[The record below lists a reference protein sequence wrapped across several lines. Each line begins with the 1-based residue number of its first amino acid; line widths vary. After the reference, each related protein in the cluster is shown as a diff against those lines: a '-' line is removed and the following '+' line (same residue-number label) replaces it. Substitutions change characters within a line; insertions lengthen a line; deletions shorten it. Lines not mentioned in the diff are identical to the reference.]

1 MAKKAGAKK
10 GKLPKQVMG
19 VKIPKDLRKAGDQL
33 LEKANSP
40 AGREVIAGALTMA
53 AAAAT
58 AAVARGREKKA
69 AAAPE
74 AGVGGT
80 RASMGASADATP
92 HGTQRA
98 PDPQAFADAFGQAA
112 EMALGRLFGKRG

>member
-10 GKLPKQVMG
+10 GRLPKQVMG

-33 LEKANSP
+33 LEKANTP

-58 AAVARGREKKA
+58 AAVARGREKRA
-69 AAAPE
+69 AAAPDE
-74 AGVGGT
+74 DAG
-80 RASMGASADATP
+80 AKAQ
-92 HGTQRA
+92 GTQRA
-98 PDPQAFADAFGQAA
+98 PDPQAFADAVGQAA
-112 EMALGRLFGKRG
+112 EMALGKFFGKR